1 MEKKLQP
8 LKNKLLLFFFFVLSV
23 GVFGQTLV
31 NFPFTNTPAGNGLN
45 PDFVDPSYDGVTLPV
60 PSLTYGPSTVQYFN
74 NNMLEFDRYCDT
86 YKFL

>member
-31 NFPFTNTPAGNGLN
+31 
-45 PDFVDPSYDGVTLPV
+45 
-60 PSLTYGPSTVQYFN
+60 TYNFN
-74 NNMLEFDRYCDT
+74 NNLGATTPNAGIVPYTLDYYDPVNPISPAYYNNALRFV
-86 YKFL
+86 